1 VRHCRHRGCCAG
13 SSRHARGSYAGA
25 PKRMKILAAIKQGG
39 TNLICDS
46 LRLLQADALI
56 KRDLR
61 SSDQMGIDPSFA
73 R

>member
-1 VRHCRHRGCCAG
+1 
-13 SSRHARGSYAGA
+13 
-25 PKRMKILAAIKQGG
+25 MNILAAIKQGG

-61 SSDQMGIDPSFA
+61 SSDQMGANAPLFA
-73 R
+73 DLAR

>member
-1 VRHCRHRGCCAG
+1 MNV
-13 SSRHARGSYAGA
+13 
-25 PKRMKILAAIKQGG
+25 LAAIQQGG

-61 SSDQMGIDPSFA
+61 SSDQMGICKRASLC
-73 R
+73 